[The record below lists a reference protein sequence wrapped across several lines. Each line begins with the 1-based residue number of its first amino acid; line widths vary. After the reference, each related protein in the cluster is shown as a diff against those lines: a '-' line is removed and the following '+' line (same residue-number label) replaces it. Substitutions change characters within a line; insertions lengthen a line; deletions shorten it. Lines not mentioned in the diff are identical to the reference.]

1 MTGHSCYLLR
11 TKRFDFFQHSRT
23 LAGAGALL
31 LGCCSSPAQAL
42 YEIVPGQILI
52 RPKTELPEAA
62 LQALLAAHDAEEG
75 NAIPQINIRILNV
88 PEERQDIILEAL
100 QHNPNIEFAEPNYL
114 FEPDVTPNDP
124 YFPQQWHQAAIASPT
139 AWNTTT
145 GSSAVTIAILD
156 SGCTVSHPDL
166 AGLIVPGWNFY
177 NNNSDVTDVSGHGT
191 AVAGAAAALGNNG
204 LGAAGVSWNS
214 RLMPLR
220 VTDATG
226 YGSSSA
232 IASALTWAA
241 DHGAR
246 VANISYGNVSKV
258 TSIINAAQYFQSK
271 GGVVTAS
278 AGNETTFDSTGD
290 NPYFLLVSATD
301 QNDVLCSWS
310 NTGNNVDLSAP
321 GYNILSTYYDGASYS
336 WCSGTSFS
344 APIVAGV
351 ATLVLS
357 VNPNLTGPQVQDIL
371 KNNADDLGSHGWDAS
386 YGWGRVNA
394 ARAVA
399 AASGAAPLD
408 TTPPVASISAPLNTA
423 TVLGLVSV
431 ALSGSDNVGLT
442 KLELYVDG
450 SLKASY
456 FASAA
461 TYLWDT
467 ILAANGIHTIV
478 AKAYDAAGHVGS
490 SAAVSVTVNNV
501 LTIPDIIAPAAQ
513 ITSPTDGTRVSRTA
527 AINVTA
533 TDNIAV
539 AHIDLYV
546 DGIFS
551 QTSASSSAIFKWSTR
566 KIASGSHTLQA
577 FAYDA
582 AGNRGV
588 SGVVSVTK

>member
-1 MTGHSCYLLR
+1 MTGHSCYLPW
-11 TKRFDFFQHSRT
+11 TKRFDFFRHFQT
-23 LAGAGALL
+23 VAGAGALL
-31 LGCCSSPAQAL
+31 MGCLSSQAQVL

-52 RPKTELPEAA
+52 RPKADLPEPA
-62 LQALLAAHDAEEG
+62 LRALLAAHDAKESD
-75 NAIPQINIRILNV
+75 AIPQINLRVLNV
-88 PEERQDIILEAL
+88 PEERQDTILEAL
-100 QHNPNIEFAEPNYL
+100 QHNPNIEFAEANYL
-114 FEPDVTPNDP
+114 FAPDATPNDP
-124 YFPQQWHQAAIASPT
+124 YFPQQWHQTAIAAPT

-145 GSSAVTIAILD
+145 GSAAVTIAILD

-177 NNNSDVTDVSGHGT
+177 NNNSDLADVSGHGT

-204 LGAAGVSWNS
+204 LGVAGVSWNS

-220 VTDATG
+220 VTDASG
-226 YGSSSA
+226 NGSSSA

-321 GYNILSTYYDGASYS
+321 GYNILSTFYDGVSYS

-351 ATLVLS
+351 AALVLS
-357 VNPNLTGPQVQDIL
+357 VNSNLTGPQVQEIL

-394 ARAVA
+394 ARAVT
-399 AASGAAPLD
+399 AASGGVTD
-408 TTPPVASISAPLNTA
+408 TVAPVAWLSAPANGA
-423 TVLGLVSV
+423 TLAGVVSV
-431 ALSGSDNVGLT
+431 ALNGSDNVGIS
-442 KLELYVDG
+442 KLELYLDG

-456 FASAA
+456 SSNPA
-461 TYLWDT
+461 TYSWDT
-467 ILAANGIHTIV
+467 TLTVNGTHTIV
-478 AKAYDAAGHVGS
+478 AKAYDAAGNVGTS
-490 SAAVSVTVNNV
+490 SSLTVSVSNITQLLDLVAPTV
-501 LTIPDIIAPAAQ
+501 Q
-513 ITSPTDGTRVSRTA
+513 ITSPANGSKVSRSVSITVA
-527 AINVTA
+527 A
-533 TDNIAV
+533 TDNV
-539 AHIDLYV
+539 GVTHIDLYI
-546 DGIFS
+546 DGAIYQS
-551 QTSASSSAIFKWSTR
+551 STSSSALFSWNTR
-566 KIASGSHTLQA
+566 KVASGNHTLQA
-577 FAYDA
+577 LAYDA
-582 AGNRGV
+582 AGNQGA
-588 SGVVSVTK
+588 SSVVTVTK